1 MLENMTGQHDID
13 HYRSI
18 ELSMAILHFCSRS
31 LKTGGSFL
39 CKFLRGRDDKDLI
52 AEASGIFES
61 VKLVKP
67 KASRNESTEIYLY
80 ASKKRQI
87 AGPVW

>member
-13 HYRSI
+13 HHRSI
-18 ELSMAILHFCSRS
+18 ELSMAILLFCSHS
-31 LKTGGSFL
+31 LKPGGSIL

-52 AEASGIFES
+52 SEASELFES
-61 VKLVKP
+61 VRLVKP

-80 ASKKRQI
+80 GSKKRQI
-87 AGPVW
+87 IRPA